1 MAKYK
6 PPKLPF
12 DVGTLETFSNTKTP
26 ENVRFPKRANLFIL
40 YYQYRR
46 ISAIY

>member
-12 DVGTLETFSNTKTP
+12 DVVILETFSSTKTP
-26 ENVRFPKRANLFIL
+26 ENVRFPKRKVLDAPQRF
-40 YYQYRR
+40 
-46 ISAIY
+46 

>member
-12 DVGTLETFSNTKTP
+12 DVGILETFRNIKTP
-26 ENVRFPKRANLFIL
+26 EYVRFPKHTDLVNT
-40 YYQYRR
+40 
-46 ISAIY
+46 SVNWC